1 MRYFSALLS
10 LVLYS
15 AGLFAQENQ
24 LYWHDV
30 ATSAI
35 QLPFNAEVDLAT
47 NKYRSLSLDLSK
59 LQEVLQRAPLE
70 GSKNAPV
77 VVSLPLPN
85 GKMARFAVEASPVM
99 MPKLA
104 AKYPSIQ
111 SFSGKSLDDQAFG
124 VRFDLGAGVF
134 HAAIHTLEGMV
145 YIDPYASNLPTG
157 YYFSYF
163 TKDLDLSQSNLGSLS
178 CGLNTTE

>member
-15 AGLFAQENQ
+15 VGLFAQENQ
-24 LYWHDV
+24 LYWRDV

-85 GKMARFAVEASPVM
+85 GKMARFAIEASPVM

-104 AKYPSIQ
+104 K
-111 SFSGKSLDDQAFG
+111 
-124 VRFDLGAGVF
+124 R
-134 HAAIHTLEGMV
+134 AI
-145 YIDPYASNLPTG
+145 LP
-157 YYFSYF
+157 
-163 TKDLDLSQSNLGSLS
+163 
-178 CGLNTTE
+178 